1 MEARHFFLFL
11 SLVGA
16 IVAVA
21 LARETHPVALLLLS
35 AAIISAGLVGLAFH
49 RALSG
54 FFGMT
59 QSPAPLTEGARAGLE
74 REKAL
79 MLRSIKELEF
89 DHAMGKVNDADFGDL
104 SARLRARAI
113 SLTEE
118 IEHVPDAPPVPLEA
132 AEPLES
138 AGAVGAPAPR
148 ETTRACPACQTSN
161 DGDARFCKQCG
172 AKLEA

>member
-1 MEARHFFLFL
+1 VEARHFFLFL

-35 AAIISAGLVGLAFH
+35 AAVISAGLVGLAFH
-49 RALSG
+49 RALTG
-54 FFGMT
+54 FWGAT
-59 QSPAPLTEGARAGLE
+59 DPAAPLTEGARAGLE

-79 MLRSIKELEF
+79 TLRSIKELEF

-113 SLTEE
+113 ALIEQ
-118 IEHVPDAPPVPLEA
+118 IEHVPDTPADVPARAGRVTA
-132 AEPLES
+132 A
-138 AGAVGAPAPR
+138 APAPR
-148 ETTRACPACQTSN
+148 PSTRVCPACDTPN

>member
-11 SLVGA
+11 SLIGA

-21 LARETHPVALLLLS
+21 MARDTHPVALLLLS
-35 AAIISAGLVGLAFH
+35 AAVISAGLVGLAFH

-54 FFGMT
+54 FLGA
-59 QSPAPLTEGARAGLE
+59 SPPAAPLTEGVLAGLE

-79 MLRSIKELEF
+79 TLRSIKELEF

-113 SLTEE
+113 SLIEE
-118 IEHVPDAPPVPLEA
+118 MERVPEPPPPPAEVVAEVPVA
-132 AEPLES
+132 QS
-138 AGAVGAPAPR
+138 
-148 ETTRACPACQTSN
+148 TTRTCPACQTSN
-161 DGDARFCKQCG
+161 DTDAKFCKQCG